1 MRVFLAISAVT
12 AFGSACAYTLNL
24 VYQISTVGLGPL
36 QLVLVGT
43 VLEAV
48 YLVAQLPSGRL
59 ADLRGRRPAVLL
71 GVWLTGLG
79 TVLQGAVPMFA
90 AIVAGTVLWGVGAAC
105 FDGAFEAWAAD
116 EHGEDRIGAVLTRG
130 AQVGQACTVLGMLA
144 AVGLATF
151 QLWLPI
157 LAGGVAWLALGVFL
171 LFAMR
176 ERHFTPAPPV
186 KGDLSGLRTAR
197 RSPVLLA
204 LAGATLFVALGREG
218 YDRLSQDHLLRTAP
232 PAGQAVVW
240 LGALAVAGTLLA
252 IPLTELLRR
261 RTVGLPLERLGRL
274 LVGLQAVQV
283 AAIAWF
289 ALTGRFAEAAA
300 AFLLAGVL
308 RSAADPLWTTWLITQ
323 TAPASR
329 ATVLSAVGMVSAV
342 GEIAG
347 GPPVGWIGQRFSVGR
362 ALLVCALLTAP
373 AVALLS
379 AALTRQRAAPTRPDP
394 DDVAV
399 PQG

>member
-1 MRVFLAISAVT
+1 MRQYGVFLLISAAT

-24 VYQISTVGLGPL
+24 VYQIRTAGLGPL

-43 VLEAV
+43 ALEVV
-48 YLVAQLPSGRL
+48 YLLAQLPSGRL

-71 GVWLTGLG
+71 GVGLTGAG
-79 TVLQGAVPMFA
+79 TVLQGVAPTFT
-90 AIVAGTVLWGVGAAC
+90 AILAGTVLWGVGAAC

-116 EHGEDRIGAVLTRG
+116 ELGEDRIGAVLTRG
-130 AQVGQACTVLGMLA
+130 AQVGQACTVLGMLTA
-144 AVGLATF
+144 IGLATR

-157 LAGGVAWLALGVFL
+157 VVGGAVWLALAGFL
-171 LFAMR
+171 ALAMR
-176 ERHFTPAPPV
+176 ERHFQPVPPV
-186 KGDLSGLRTAR
+186 PGDRTGLRAAR

-218 YDRLSQDHLLRTAP
+218 YDRLSQDHLLHAAP
-232 PAGQAVVW
+232 PAGPAVVW

-261 RTVGLPLERLGRL
+261 RTTGLPLRRLGRL
-274 LVGLQAVQV
+274 LIALQAVQV
-283 AAIAWF
+283 AAIAVF
-289 ALTGRFAEAAA
+289 ALTGRFVEAAA

-308 RSAADPLWTTWLITQ
+308 RAAADPLWTTWLITQ

-329 ATVLSAVGMVSAV
+329 ATVLSAVGMVGAL

-362 ALLVCALLTAP
+362 ALLVCSLLTAP

-379 AALTRQRAAPTRPDP
+379 SALSRGRSEDAKVQA
-394 DDVAV
+394 
-399 PQG
+399 